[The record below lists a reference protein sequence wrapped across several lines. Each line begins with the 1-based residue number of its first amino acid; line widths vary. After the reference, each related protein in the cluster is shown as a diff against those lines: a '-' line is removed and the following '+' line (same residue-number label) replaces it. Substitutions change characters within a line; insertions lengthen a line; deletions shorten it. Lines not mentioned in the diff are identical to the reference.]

1 MVSVFDVAQY
11 ILQRIK
17 PISGIKLQK
26 LVYYCQAWHLAWNE
40 GRPLFDDRIEAW
52 INGPVVRNLYNLHRG
67 KSNIYSISKGNADI
81 LTLCQKDS
89 IQRVLDNYGDKEDA
103 WLILR
108 SHKEAPWKE
117 ARKGLGSMEAST
129 NIVSIESI
137 YRFYQNKNIEDCV
150 K

>member
-1 MVSVFDVAQY
+1 MASVFDVAQY

-26 LVYYCQAWHLAWNE
+26 LVYYCQAWHLAWNA
-40 GRPLFDDRIEAW
+40 GNPLFEDRIEAW

-67 KSNIYSISKGNADI
+67 QSKIYSLPVGDANR
-81 LTLCQKDS
+81 LTTSQKDS
-89 IQRVLDNYGDKEDA
+89 IQKVLDNYGNKEDA

-108 SHKEAPWKE
+108 SHKEDPWKE
-117 ARKGLGSMEAST
+117 ARKGLQSMEAST
-129 NIVSIESI
+129 NIVSIDSI

>member
-1 MVSVFDVAQY
+1 MASVFDVAQY

-17 PISGIKLQK
+17 PISSIKLQK

-40 GRPLFDDRIEAW
+40 GNPLFEERIEAW

-67 KSNIYSISKGNADI
+67 QTKIYFLPEGNADR
-81 LTLCQKDS
+81 LTTSQKAS
-89 IQRVLDNYGDKEDA
+89 IQKVLDNYGKKEDA

-108 SHKEAPWKE
+108 SHQEAPWKD
-117 ARKGLGSMEAST
+117 ARRGLNPLEAST
-129 NIVSIESI
+129 NEVSNASI
-137 YRFYQNKNIEDCV
+137 YSFYKNKNIEDCV

>member
-1 MVSVFDVAQY
+1 MASVFDVAQY

-26 LVYYCQAWHLAWNE
+26 LVYYCQAWHLAWNQ
-40 GRPLFDDRIEAW
+40 GAPLFEDPIEAW

-67 KSNIYSISKGNADI
+67 QSRIYSLPVGDADR
-81 LTLCQKDS
+81 LTTSQKS
-89 IQRVLDNYGDKEDA
+89 AIQKVLDNYGKKEET

-108 SHKEAPWKE
+108 SHQEAPWKD
-117 ARKGLGSMEAST
+117 ARRGLSPLEAST
-129 NIVSIESI
+129 NEIAISSIHS
-137 YRFYQNKNIEDCV
+137 FYKNKNIENCV